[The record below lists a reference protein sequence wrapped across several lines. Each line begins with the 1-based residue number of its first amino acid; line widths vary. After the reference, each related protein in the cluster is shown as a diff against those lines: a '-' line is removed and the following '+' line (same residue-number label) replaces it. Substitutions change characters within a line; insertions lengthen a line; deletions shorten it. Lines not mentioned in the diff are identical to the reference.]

1 MDKQPDLFGQSSSGS
16 FGGTPSSNQGFGIN
30 SNAQNGFQGSG
41 FNSNFKQGGG
51 VPFKSPQPEPPK
63 KSYKKWWITLGVLAT
78 LGIIGAG
85 STLVYKHNQKVAIE
99 KKAKEDILKDLQD
112 KISSGISQFSLA
124 EVSDTSETN
133 GISLWDLNLTYVS
146 TNTSR
151 TDFVGAVSK
160 AVTVELNGSDATIK
174 SPNWEY
180 IGWVIKHVDH
190 DKIKAL
196 TKDLKKDSYTYKDDL
211 VDAYAKYIAQN
222 LADMLEYK
230 NSYVASYMQGS
241 DIPKPYITTE
251 VTGVVSSD
259 NKLTAEFSET
269 LDKVVFSSDKL
280 HTSEDYFVG
289 VVEDSY
295 GEKTES
301 KAHADWS
308 AREQELS
315 TYINS
320 LRSYLGLKARKVEQT
335 KKTDTGTETVE
346 VENPNT
352 FDKLDNPT
360 YDSAVSSWLE
370 LKKVEPSPY
379 TYANGEKNLDKVLYY
394 SWVGSTYIASKESDA
409 KSTNV
414 HIGSGKYDDPVTLG
428 TPFVTKMQDTSGNYQ
443 DVRVTVTKVL
453 VGDEAIKD
461 VQTFNDK
468 NKGFTNVSD
477 LVLGTVHFQVENLSD
492 KEIEVDSEFTLAD
505 PEQNLINR
513 TGNMYGLPERS
524 KIAAHGTAEMVDWF
538 NTKETKTLNLM
549 WGKTFNHKFEAVYI
563 NALGDEIYDQYGRKM
578 ERNTKKLVENK
589 AQADQKALERLA
601 KEELEARKKAELE
614 D

>member
-1 MDKQPDLFGQSSSGS
+1 MNDQVDLFGDGSSKPKSN
-16 FGGTPSSNQGFGIN
+16 NQGGFG
-30 SNAQNGFQGSG
+30 SAPSPQGGFQGGG
-41 FNSNFKQGGG
+41 FNSNFNQSGG
-51 VPFKSPQPEPPK
+51 VPFKNPQQEPPK
-63 KSYKKWWITLGVLAT
+63 KSYKKLWITLGVLAT
-78 LGIIGAG
+78 LGIIGTG
-85 STLVYKHNQKVAIE
+85 SALVYKHNQKVAIE
-99 KKAKEDILKDLQD
+99 KKAKEDALKDLQD
-112 KISSGISQFSLA
+112 KISSGVSQFSLA

-146 TNTSR
+146 TYTSR

-160 AVTVELNGSDATIK
+160 AVTVELTGSDATIK

-180 IGWVIKHVDH
+180 VGWVIKHVDH

-196 TKDLKKDSYTYKDDL
+196 TKGLKKDSFTYKDDL

-230 NSYVASYMQGS
+230 NAYVASYMQGS
-241 DIPKPYITTE
+241 DIPKPYKTTA
-251 VTGVVSSD
+251 VAGAVSSD
-259 NKLTAEFSET
+259 NKLTAEFT
-269 LDKVVFSSDKL
+269 TVLDKEVFSAEKL
-280 HTSEDYFVG
+280 HTSQDFFVG
-289 VVEDSY
+289 VTEDSY
-295 GEKTES
+295 GEKSES
-301 KAHADWS
+301 KAHSEWS
-308 AREQELS
+308 AREKELS
-315 TYINS
+315 TYINN
-320 LRSYLGLKARKVEQT
+320 LRPYLGLKAREVKQT
-335 KKTDTGTETVE
+335 KKTDKGTEQVN

-379 TYANGEKNLDKVLYY
+379 TYANGEKNLDKVVSYG
-394 SWVGSTYIASKESDA
+394 WVGSTYIASKESDA
-409 KSTNV
+409 KSINV

-524 KIAAHGTAEMVDWF
+524 KIAARGTAEMVDWF

-549 WGKTFNHKFEAVYI
+549 WGKTFNHKHEAVYI